1 MGYALLLQAVII
13 PLIASPISYV
23 LGRKFGWRASW
34 FAFAVIA
41 YATLMLLVAAQTN
54 PTDESYSWF
63 PQNLAG
69 SIVLSSIGHFGL
81 YLDGISIPF
90 AVMIYAIAAPVV
102 LYSVPYMRRKIAE
115 QEEVAIP
122 EGSDEIMETPKTN
135 SRFGL
140 YLSLYLLYSGGMV
153 GTVLATNL
161 IELYF
166 MFEFMLVPSYFL
178 IAEFGYSSRGRV
190 SIMYLLWT
198 HIGALMMLLS
208 FLAIGTQTQNFVFLG
223 PGAVT
228 AVQIASGLIPWV
240 TFGIVVGMFV
250 KLAAFGLHV
259 WLPSS
264 YDEAPTPITALM
276 SAAMTGIG
284 GYILIRMLTLLL
296 PGEYVAISIGLGAW
310 GVVTM
315 FYGGVLALAQNDF
328 KRLLA
333 YSSISQM
340 GYIIFGI
347 ATATQLGVAG
357 SVFQFVSHATSKALL
372 FMVVGVIMIQT
383 GGLKNIKQM
392 GGLTTKLPI
401 TATCAMIGFLGL
413 LGFPETGGF
422 QSEWLIFGGGL
433 QLGSQTGAAANW
445 WLVLTS
451 LAVVATIVTAAY
463 ALWAMKRIFFG
474 RLPDNLS
481 GVKEP
486 SALMLAPIIFLAALT
501 ILFGIM
507 PSLVDNPLL
516 ATLSHLIPV
525 PLR

>member
-1 MGYALLLQAVII
+1 MAYALLLQAVLLPI
-13 PLIASPISYV
+13 IASPIAYF
-23 LGRKFGWRASW
+23 LGRRIGSKASW
-34 FAFAVIA
+34 FVFAVIL
-41 YATLMLLVAAQTN
+41 YSTLALLISAQTN
-54 PTDESYSWF
+54 PVDESYSWF
-63 PQNLAG
+63 PQSLTG
-69 SIVLSSIGHFGL
+69 SLVLSSIGHFGL
-81 YLDGISIPF
+81 YLDGISVPF
-90 AVMIYAIAAPVV
+90 AVTIYVIAASVV
-102 LYSVPYMRRKIAE
+102 VYSVPYMKRKLLE
-115 QEEVAIP
+115 QEEVATT
-122 EGSDEIMETPKTN
+122 EGTTEPIETPKTN

-140 YLSLYLLYSGGMV
+140 YLALYLLYSGGMV

-190 SIMYLLWT
+190 SMMYLLWT

-208 FLAIGTQTQNFVFLG
+208 FLAIGTQTENFVFLG

-228 AVQIASGLIPWV
+228 AAQIAAGLIPWIA
-240 TFGIVVGMFV
+240 FGIVVGMFV

-259 WLPSS
+259 WLPST

-296 PGEYVAISIGLGAW
+296 PGEYIAIGIGLGVW

-315 FYGGVLALAQNDF
+315 FYGGVMALAQNDF
-328 KRLLA
+328 KKLLA

-383 GGLKNIKQM
+383 GGLKDIRKM
-392 GGLTTKLPI
+392 GGLTAKLPI

-413 LGFPETGGF
+413 LGFPETSGF

-433 QLGSQTGAAANW
+433 QLGSQIGAVGSW
-445 WLVLTS
+445 WLALSV

-463 ALWAMKRIFFG
+463 ALWSMKRIFFG
-474 RLPDNLS
+474 QLPEQLS
-481 GVKEP
+481 NVKEASP
-486 SALMLAPIIFLAALT
+486 YMLAPIIFLAALT
-501 ILFGIM
+501 ILLGII
-507 PSLVDNPLL
+507 PSIVDNPLF
-516 ATLSHLIPV
+516 ATISHLIP
-525 PLR
+525 LR